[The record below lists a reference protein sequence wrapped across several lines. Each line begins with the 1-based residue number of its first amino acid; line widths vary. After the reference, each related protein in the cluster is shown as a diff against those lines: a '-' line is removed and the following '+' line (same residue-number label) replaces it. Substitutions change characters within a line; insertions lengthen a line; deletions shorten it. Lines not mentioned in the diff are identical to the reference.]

1 MRFDTTAYQQAV
13 YLDADNATYWCSIG
27 ALYSELKQQR
37 DALDA
42 YSRAIALD
50 GTLIEVLPSFSFCCF
65 CFCRCMRLLT
75 SRVSAY
81 YDVCR
86 RGSISVHCTRAA
98 IKCKMRSV
106 PTIVLTNS
114 TRARRWLPNASSSCR
129 RRPRANPK
137 SPPPTPPRPPTP
149 LNKQQF

>member
-1 MRFDTTAYQQAV
+1 MTAYQQAV

-50 GTLIEVLPSFSFCCF
+50 GTLIEVLPSFSFVAFVVVC
-65 CFCRCMRLLT
+65 
-75 SRVSAY
+75 VSSPAGARPIR

-98 IKCKMRSV
+98 IKCKMHSV
-106 PTIVLTNS
+106 RTIALTNS
-114 TRARRWLPNASSSCR
+114 TRARRWLPNSSSSCR